1 MRPGILPKALK
12 RRKLMTKKKS
22 KPKADTNKKVSAKKK
37 SSKAN
42 TEFMK
47 RKYEELWL
55 QELMLS
61 PDWEDFKK

>member
-1 MRPGILPKALK
+1 
-12 RRKLMTKKKS
+12 MTKKQTKT
-22 KPKADTNKKVSAKKK
+22 KADTKNKISEKKK
-37 SSKAN
+37 SSKEN

-61 PDWEDFKK
+61 PDWEEFKK

>member
-1 MRPGILPKALK
+1 
-12 RRKLMTKKKS
+12 MTKKQS
-22 KPKADTNKKVSAKKK
+22 KPKTDNKNKVSEKKK
-37 SSKAN
+37 SPKAT

-61 PDWEDFKK
+61 PDWEESKK

>member
-1 MRPGILPKALK
+1 
-12 RRKLMTKKKS
+12 MTKKQS

-37 SSKAN
+37 SSKEN

-61 PDWEDFKK
+61 PDWEEFKK

>member
-1 MRPGILPKALK
+1 
-12 RRKLMTKKKS
+12 MTKKKS
-22 KPKADTNKKVSAKKK
+22 KPKAGSKNKVSEKKK

-61 PDWEDFKK
+61 PDWEEFKK

>member
-1 MRPGILPKALK
+1 
-12 RRKLMTKKKS
+12 MTKKQS
-22 KPKADTNKKVSAKKK
+22 KPKADTKNKDSAEKK
-37 SSKAN
+37 SSKDN

-61 PDWEDFKK
+61 PDWEEFKK

>member
-1 MRPGILPKALK
+1 
-12 RRKLMTKKKS
+12 MTKKQS
-22 KPKADTNKKVSAKKK
+22 KPKADTKNKVSAKKK
-37 SSKAN
+37 SSKEN

-61 PDWEDFKK
+61 PDWEEFKK

>member
-12 RRKLMTKKKS
+12 RRKLMTKKQTKT
-22 KPKADTNKKVSAKKK
+22 KADTKNKISEKKK

-61 PDWEDFKK
+61 PDWEEFKK